1 MTLSSFML
9 QKPWPLEQT
18 TTMLAKSVV
27 MILKLPTLPSR
38 WRTAGSGNPHLRIQV
53 FFHPLAQL
61 QVILGNA
68 RYTESRRLIE

>member
-1 MTLSSFML
+1 MMLSCSLL
-9 QKPWPLEQT
+9 QKPWQLEKT

-38 WRTAGSGNPHLRIQV
+38 WRTAGSGDPHLRVQL
-53 FFHPLAQL
+53 FLHPLSQL

-68 RYTESRRLIE
+68 RYIESRRLIE